1 MQFTQQP
8 LLGEEEALLIKAQG
22 PDGFRLQSAKCNM
35 RGGEGE
41 VCVCGGV
48 GVGIKKGEKCITL
61 HICILDRFIIINK
74 YMLTG
79 SISYFVL
86 IQLHI

>member
-35 RGGEGE
+35 RGGRGVLRLAEAPQCVQATLSSHEHHERSDGAGE
-41 VCVCGGV
+41 AERRQRWETRRSSG
-48 GVGIKKGEKCITL
+48 
-61 HICILDRFIIINK
+61 
-74 YMLTG
+74 
-79 SISYFVL
+79 
-86 IQLHI
+86 

>member
-8 LLGEEEALLIKAQG
+8 LLGKEEALLIKAQG

-41 VCVCGGV
+41 QQTQAQ
-48 GVGIKKGEKCITL
+48 KL
-61 HICILDRFIIINK
+61 FLQADFIP
-74 YMLTG
+74 TR
-79 SISYFVL
+79 
-86 IQLHI
+86 